1 MVNQPY
7 IKFDSFCKLMKK
19 LFLLI
24 SICSFFACSQKTND
38 YKELY
43 QLAITETDNGNFNEA
58 IDYLDQVINIK
69 PNFDSA
75 YAERAYNY
83 LNIDEPDLALKDAN
97 KAVTLNYNNACAL
110 YYRGMINDYLY
121 KTDEAIKDYTH
132 IIRLR
137 DSLYMN
143 VALQER
149 AYIFY
154 KLNQFEKSIEDFNR
168 IIELDSLNESAY
180 TSRGIAKSK
189 NNVYNLYS
197 DSATST
203 SFLKY
208 YQVSFSNNSTIIF
221 DTKGAIDDFSKAI
234 EINPKN
240 AFAYYHRAKIYS
252 ELNLLEN
259 ALLDI
264 NTAIQLDEKS
274 DYYLTR
280 ALIYKDKKDT
290 KKSLNDFNKAIEIN
304 PENRFAYINR
314 GYLKRE
320 QLDDKDGSEQDL
332 KKAEELGVP
341 IN

>member
-1 MVNQPY
+1 
-7 IKFDSFCKLMKK
+7 MKK

-24 SICSFFACSQKTND
+24 SIISFFACSQKTND
-38 YKELY
+38 YKKLY
-43 QLAITETDNGNFNEA
+43 QLALTETDNGNFDEA
-58 IDYLDQVINIK
+58 IDYLDQVIKIK
-69 PNFDSA
+69 PDFDSA

-83 LNIDEPDLALKDAN
+83 LSVDEPELALKDAD
-97 KAVTLNYNNACAL
+97 KAVSLNYNNTCAL

-149 AYIFY
+149 AYVFY
-154 KLNQFEKSIEDFNR
+154 NSNQFEKSIDDFNR

-189 NNVYNLYS
+189 NNVYRLYS
-197 DSATST
+197 DSTTSAT
-203 SFLKY
+203 FLKY
-208 YQVSFSNNSTIIF
+208 YRVSFSNNSIIIF

-234 EINPKN
+234 EINPKY
-240 AFAYYHRAKIYS
+240 AFAYYNRAKIYS
-252 ELNLLEN
+252 ELDLSEN
-259 ALLDI
+259 ALSDI
-264 NTAIQLDEKS
+264 NTAIKLDGKS

-280 ALIYKDKKDT
+280 ALIYKDNKDT
-290 KKSLNDFNKAIEIN
+290 KKSLSDFNKAIEIN
-304 PENRFAYINR
+304 PENAFAYVNR

-320 QLDDKDGSEQDL
+320 QLDDEDGSEEDL
-332 KKAEELGVP
+332 KKAEELGIP
-341 IN
+341 ID